1 MALFSQQ
8 EHSLEAQIYLIE
20 VCFTHK
26 EPNLVVVSRSTL
38 TWNNPAIN
46 SEGFFLPFWLRLW
59 VDLLCFQ
66 VHFFMFQRFI
76 LNSLSYY
83 NMPTCR
89 HFILQLFKIVFV
101 IFFFLVVVGFLL
113 DELLYYRFHW
123 CVCALIRMCEIGKN
137 VRDHIEQLLCM
148 NEI

>member
-46 SEGFFLPFWLRLW
+46 SEGFFLPFWLRLM
-59 VDLLCFQ
+59 VDLLFFQ
-66 VHFFMFQRFI
+66 VHFFMFQRLI

-83 NMPTCR
+83 NMPTYR
-89 HFILQLFKIVFV
+89 NLMLQLLKKFSFFV
-101 IFFFLVVVGFLL
+101 VVVGFLL
-113 DELLYYRFHW
+113 DELLYYHFHW

-137 VRDHIEQLLCM
+137 VRDHIEQLLCR